1 MNLIEESFKT
11 KQEQKKK
18 RTTGIILGAIA
29 IVIIAIIAIISYLMY
44 IQSTTLRVVLDG
56 KVNED
61 LKQLFVSQNNNL
73 ETLLQENG
81 TIYLPIKEVASFLG
95 YQSFNGEYSQKSED
109 TNKCYVQTEG
119 EVANFVLAS
128 NKIYK
133 LNLAEESKDYE
144 YQYIND
150 PVKSNGGVLCAS
162 LEGIEKAFN
171 VSIQYNKNENRI
183 YVYTLPYLYKIYSPV
198 ALDLGYMEL
207 SDVLSNQK
215 ALLQS
220 MMVVEGTNE
229 QIRSCRCRR
238 QCNIRRK
245 I

>member
-1 MNLIEESFKT
+1 MNLIEESFQK
-11 KQEQKKK
+11 KEEQKKK

-29 IVIIAIIAIISYLMY
+29 IVIIAIIGIISYLMY

-61 LKQLFVSQNNNL
+61 LKQLFVSQNSDL

-81 TIYLPIKEVASFLG
+81 TIYLPIKEVASYFG
-95 YQSFNGEYSQKSED
+95 YRSFNGDNIMKSED
-109 TNKCYVQTEG
+109 KNKCYVES
-119 EVANFVLAS
+119 ENEIANFVLAS

-144 YQYIND
+144 YQYMD
-150 PVKSNGGVLCAS
+150 EPVKSNGGVLCAT

-183 YVYTLPYLYKIYSPV
+183 YVYTLPYLYQVYSPV

-220 MMVVEGTNE
+220 MMVVTGTNE
-229 QIRSCRCRR
+229 QLRSCRCRR
-238 QCNIRRK
+238 
-245 I
+245 